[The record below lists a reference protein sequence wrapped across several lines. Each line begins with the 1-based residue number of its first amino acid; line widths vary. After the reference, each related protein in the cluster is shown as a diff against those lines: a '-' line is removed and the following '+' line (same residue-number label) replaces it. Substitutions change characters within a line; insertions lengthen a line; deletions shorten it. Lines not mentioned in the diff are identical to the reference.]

1 MDKKLDVIIPAYMA
15 HGTMLQALGSIA
27 IQTVADRVRVTIVDD
42 CCPDGDYEDIA
53 EIFRLVLDVQVIR
66 MEKNSGPGL
75 ARQKGIDSTSCE
87 FFTFLDADDVFYSC
101 RALEQLLDKIEKDDA
116 CMCASGAFW
125 APQYRS
131 EAKNICQNRIW
142 VFGKVWRRSF
152 TERYRIRFNG
162 TRANEDCSFCQITAI
177 LCDNPKEQMQYVE
190 EYIVEYRENPHSI
203 TRNNNNQYYFDQ
215 SVLGAIDNCIYT
227 IEHTRKYRH
236 FSGEI
241 LEQIMGGM
249 MMCYT
254 EYIKILDKMP
264 VFAPQAWEYIKKYY
278 HRIYKP
284 AEGCFSD
291 DAFRRSYSREMAWR
305 LRTTDFAGVI
315 PQIGIREFMAKVRR
329 EEYDPNLIYEIWA
342 DMKEDPETRPL
353 MENNIACGVCPPGY
367 TDKPGEGEDDG
378 IQV

>member
-1 MDKKLDVIIPAYMA
+1 MEKKLDVIIPAHRA
-15 HGTMLQALGSIA
+15 HGTLLQALGSIA

-42 CCPDGDYEDIA
+42 CCPEGDYE
-53 EIFRLVLDVQVIR
+53 EIVAVFRPVLDVQLIR
-66 MEKNSGPGL
+66 LEKNSGPGL

-101 RALEQLLDKIEKDDA
+101 RALEQLLGAIEKDDT
-116 CMCASGAFW
+116 CMCASGAFY

-142 VFGKVWRRSF
+142 VFGKAWRRSF
-152 TERYRIRFNG
+152 VARYNIHFDG
-162 TRANEDCSFCQITAI
+162 SRANEDCSFCQITAI
-177 LCDNPKEQMQYVE
+177 LCDNPKEQMKYVE

-203 TRNNNNQYYFDQ
+203 TRTNNNQYYYDQ

-241 LEQIMGGM
+241 LEQVMGGM

-284 AEGCFSD
+284 VEGCFTD
-291 DAFRRSYSREMAWR
+291 AAFRRSYCREMAWR
-305 LRTTDFAGVI
+305 LRTTDFGSVI
-315 PQIGIREFMAKVRR
+315 PQIGIREFMAKLRR
-329 EEYDPNLIYEIWA
+329 EEYDPDLIYEIWEE
-342 DMKEDPETRPL
+342 MRKDPETRQM
-353 MENNIACGVCPPGY
+353 MEYNVACGVCPPGY
-367 TDKPGEGEDDG
+367 AEKPGKEESDG